1 MSAATRPI
9 EPMSGLPRV
18 VAAVAI
24 SLASFMAVV
33 DITIANV
40 SVPTISGNLGVSPEI
55 GEWAITFFAIA
66 NSICIPLTGWLSRRL
81 GQVRLFV
88 LSVAAFTLASVLCGV
103 AQNFESL
110 LAFRVLQGMVSG
122 PIVPLSQ
129 ALLVAIFPPDK
140 RTLALSMW
148 ASFKTRSAFKK

>member
-1 MSAATRPI
+1 
-9 EPMSGLPRV
+9 
-18 VAAVAI
+18 
-24 SLASFMAVV
+24 
-33 DITIANV
+33 
-40 SVPTISGNLGVSPEI
+40 
-55 GEWAITFFAIA
+55 
-66 NSICIPLTGWLSRRL
+66 GWLSRRL

-148 ASFKTRSAFKK
+148 AMTNMAGPVAGP